1 MTLKMEVQVRVR
13 NTKKEIGL
21 KIKVIPGMT
30 KVFPQIKIRKKRVM
44 YQKKIQIKRT
54 QQGKIRQIRM
64 LQRKTHLI
72 RIQKKIIL
80 LYQIKIQPMKK
91 MTKRKSF
98 SEK

>member
-1 MTLKMEVQVRVR
+1 
-13 NTKKEIGL
+13 
-21 KIKVIPGMT
+21 MT

-80 LYQIKIQPMKK
+80 LCQIKIQPMKK
-91 MTKRKSF
+91 MIKIISNVM
-98 SEK
+98 